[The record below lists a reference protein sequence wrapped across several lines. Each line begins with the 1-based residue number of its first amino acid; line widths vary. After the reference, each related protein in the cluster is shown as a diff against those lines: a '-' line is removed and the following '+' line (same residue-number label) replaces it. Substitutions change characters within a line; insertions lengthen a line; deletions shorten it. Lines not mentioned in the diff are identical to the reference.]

1 MFSIKNLPEEV
12 HTLREEWGSGY
23 EMKDVLNLLSSMMT
37 EYKAL
42 EEAWQLK
49 GWGKE
54 YTKPEP
60 YKKYRLRAARSSGYN
75 VEDVKKLVKK
85 YDDKI
90 VQMRAKLD
98 VERDK
103 KNWNQEWQSEAK

>member
-1 MFSIKNLPEEV
+1 MFSIKNLPDEV
-12 HTLREEWGSGY
+12 HTLREEFGSGY
-23 EMKDVLNLLSSMMT
+23 EMRDVLTLLSSMMT

-54 YTKPEP
+54 YHKPEP
-60 YKKYRLRAARSSGYN
+60 YKKRRLRAARSSGFT
-75 VEDVKKLVKK
+75 VEDVTKLVNKP
-85 YDDKI
+85 DDQI